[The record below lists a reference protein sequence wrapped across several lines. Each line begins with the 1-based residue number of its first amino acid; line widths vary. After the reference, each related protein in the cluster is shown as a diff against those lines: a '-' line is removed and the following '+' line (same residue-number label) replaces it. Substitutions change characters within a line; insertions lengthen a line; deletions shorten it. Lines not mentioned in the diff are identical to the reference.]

1 MGIAKTIL
9 KNSGFVLAG
18 DILGRLFTFVSAFL
32 LARYL
37 GNTGFGIFSFSMSFL
52 VFFAIIDDLWLKPI
66 LVRDVSRDE
75 GRAGR
80 LLGNAVILRLII
92 SFIAV
97 CLIGI
102 ILWSIRCSLGTAIL
116 VYLTLTNFIF
126 FSFTNSYEVVFR
138 VKLAMV
144 YYVIINFIVDIL
156 LVFSILCG
164 IFLRNGVSFFITSII
179 IANLIRSVLLRY
191 FSNRFIKLSFISVF
205 TTCKDIL
212 KASWLLLPVAVF
224 VAINQR
230 ADQILLFKMKGPGSV
245 GSYMAAVRL
254 AECLTMIPLA
264 LSASALP
271 LMSRYFHASKEA
283 FTRIYQLSYKYLI
296 IIIMFIAVFFTIFSK
311 LIIYFI
317 YGSQF
322 SASSSVF
329 AVLIWSEVFIFIGI
343 VNYMIIVSIN
353 QLWVAIVCTGT
364 AAALNIALNLVL
376 IPKYDFFGSGVAS
389 LISYGASAIMVYFI
403 PSVRVY
409 FINIFGLMLKPLVSA
424 LIAGM
429 IIYLTGLP
437 FYVSLLIG
445 PLSYLA
451 ILYAIR
457 AIDSKEFAALK
468 NVLFKSSI

>member
-1 MGIAKTIL
+1 
-9 KNSGFVLAG
+9 
-18 DILGRLFTFVSAFL
+18 
-32 LARYL
+32 
-37 GNTGFGIFSFSMSFL
+37 
-52 VFFAIIDDLWLKPI
+52 
-66 LVRDVSRDE
+66 
-75 GRAGR
+75 
-80 LLGNAVILRLII
+80 
-92 SFIAV
+92 
-97 CLIGI
+97 
-102 ILWSIRCSLGTAIL
+102 
-116 VYLTLTNFIF
+116 
-126 FSFTNSYEVVFR
+126 
-138 VKLAMV
+138 
-144 YYVIINFIVDIL
+144 
-156 LVFSILCG
+156 
-164 IFLRNGVSFFITSII
+164 
-179 IANLIRSVLLRY
+179 
-191 FSNRFIKLSFISVF
+191 
-205 TTCKDIL
+205 
-212 KASWLLLPVAVF
+212 

-271 LMSRYFHASKEA
+271 LMSRYFHASKEV

-364 AAALNIALNLVL
+364 AAALNIALNLAL

-437 FYVSLLIG
+437 FYASLLIG

-451 ILYAIR
+451 ILYTIR